1 MWGRRSIGDERVVSG
16 RMRRRGNVDTLGF
29 GRGVIA
35 HLSSGLREQIW
46 DMA

>member
-1 MWGRRSIGDERVVSG
+1 MWGRRSIGDERVVIG

-35 HLSSGLREQIW
+35 YLSLGLREWIL